1 MNISRDLEE
10 CFEVWI
16 KKTHPNASLIMKE
29 FARNAWCEGW
39 YGGKEDSMNYTIVT
53 SAITKLTD
61 EERASLDQ
69 DD

>member
-16 KKTHPNASLIMKE
+16 KKNYPECSLIMKE

-39 YGGKEDSMNYTIVT
+39 YAGSEDARNHG
-53 SAITKLTD
+53 
-61 EERASLDQ
+61 
-69 DD
+69 